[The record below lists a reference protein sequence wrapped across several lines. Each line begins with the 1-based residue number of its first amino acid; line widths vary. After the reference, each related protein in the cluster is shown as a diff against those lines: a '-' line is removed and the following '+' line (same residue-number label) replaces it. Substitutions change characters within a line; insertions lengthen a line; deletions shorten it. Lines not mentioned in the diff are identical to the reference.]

1 MTSGLASVTDA
12 DGRAWP
18 VRPAADAALTLGDD
32 ERECLREVA
41 LDLATR
47 HADRPTGLHL
57 DDGDLMVDIKLRML
71 RGGPERLVQALTEFR
86 YRSNADGAL
95 LIRNLPIDDPLPLTP
110 HGGNFDDD
118 WQGLRV
124 SSMVQLAVM
133 NILGDIIS
141 YADEKAGRIIQ
152 DVVPMPGAEKRQE
165 NSGSCFLELHTEDGF
180 HPQRPRFISL
190 LGLRPDQERTALTLA
205 SGIGRSLAALDGGTR
220 TVLSRPLFHI
230 RLASSFVGDRED
242 LYAGPV
248 PVLSGSPTDPDL
260 CVDFHAMVSEDP
272 EGRRALASLQR
283 ALLTHLV
290 GHVLESGDLL
300 IVDNDKAV
308 HGRTGFTAQYDGHD
322 RWLRRT
328 FAVPDLRRSTA
339 DRLPRSHVHRPIFRT
354 DPDGLVT
361 AGHPLRG
368 PSVPE

>member
-1 MTSGLASVTDA
+1 MGETVVAAGLASVTDA
-12 DGRAWP
+12 DGRSWP
-18 VRPAADAALTLGDD
+18 IRPAADAALMLGDD
-32 ERECLREVA
+32 ERECLRGVS
-41 LDLATR
+41 LDLAAR
-47 HADRPTGLHL
+47 HADRPAGLHL
-57 DDGDLMVDIKLRML
+57 DDADLMVDIKLRML
-71 RGGPERLVQALTEFR
+71 RGGPERLLQALTEFR
-86 YRSNADGAL
+86 YRSNSDGAL
-95 LIRNLPIDDPLPLTP
+95 LVRNLPIDDPLPLTP

-118 WQGLRV
+118 WQRLRV
-124 SSMVQLAVM
+124 SSMIQLAVM

-152 DVVPMPGAEKRQE
+152 DVVPMPGAEERQE

-190 LGLRPDQERTALTLA
+190 LGLRPDPEHTALTMA

-220 TVLSRPLFHI
+220 TVLSKPLFRI

-248 PVLSGSPTDPDL
+248 PVLSGSAADPDL
-260 CVDFHAMVSEDP
+260 CVDFHAMVSDDP
-272 EGRRALASLQR
+272 EGRRALETLRR
-283 ALLTHLV
+283 AMMTHLV
-290 GHVLESGDLL
+290 GHVLEPGDLL

-308 HGRTGFTAQYDGHD
+308 HGRTGFTARYDGRD

-339 DRLPRSHVHRPIFRT
+339 DRLPSSHVHRPIFFA
-354 DPDGLVT
+354 D
-361 AGHPLRG
+361 
-368 PSVPE
+368 SEQ